1 LQDYLQLLL
10 LLWAEVMG
18 VLDQLNQL
26 FIRDLEALVS
36 TIVLAFLVLVS
47 TFLLDVLV
55 LKNLIL
61 VDFIHVLVLLR
72 VEIGVA
78 LNHLLALSFFLFRRY
93 LMDGV
98 LLLPKHVGVVDHL
111 MGELRVSLFF
121 VQGAFFRTL
130 PNELVAAF

>member
-1 LQDYLQLLL
+1 
-10 LLWAEVMG
+10 MG

-26 FIRDLEALVS
+26 FIRDFEALIC
-36 TIVLAFLVLVS
+36 TIVLAFLVLVN

-72 VEIGVA
+72 VEVGVA
-78 LNHLLALSFFLFRRY
+78 LNHLLALSFFLLRWHF
-93 LMDGV
+93 MDGI
-98 LLLPKHVGVVDHL
+98 LLLPKQDGVVDQL
-111 MGELRVSLFF
+111 MGELRVSLFL

-130 PNELVAAF
+130 PNELVATF